1 MSKFYYSFLLL
12 LLMVSTS
19 FAQVNINTANVE
31 ELDTLK
37 GIGPAKA
44 QAIVDYREKN
54 GPFKF
59 GEDLTKVKGIGPK
72 IMEKIKDE
80 ISISASTSKTVK
92 KTVKNSKK
100 Q

>member
-1 MSKFYYSFLLL
+1 MNKFYLSFLLL
-12 LLMVSTS
+12 LLMVSTA
-19 FAQVNINTANVE
+19 FAQVNINTANVD
-31 ELDTLK
+31 ELSTLK

-44 QAIVDYREKN
+44 QAIVDYRAKN

-59 GEDLTKVKGIGPK
+59 GEDLTKVKGVGPK

-80 ISISASTSKTVK
+80 ISISDSKSENN
-92 KTVKNSKK
+92 KN

>member
-1 MSKFYYSFLLL
+1 MNKFYLSFLLL
-12 LLMVSTS
+12 LLMVSTA
-19 FAQVNINTANVE
+19 FAQVNVNTANVD
-31 ELDTLK
+31 ELSTLK

-59 GEDLTKVKGIGPK
+59 GEDLTKVKGVGPK

-80 ISISASTSKTVK
+80 ISVSASETENN
-92 KTVKNSKK
+92 KNK
-100 Q
+100 